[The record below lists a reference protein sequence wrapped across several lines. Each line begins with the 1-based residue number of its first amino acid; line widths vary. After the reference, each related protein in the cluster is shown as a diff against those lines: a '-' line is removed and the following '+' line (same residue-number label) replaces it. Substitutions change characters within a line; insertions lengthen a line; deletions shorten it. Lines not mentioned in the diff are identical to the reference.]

1 MRYYY
6 GTQHLKLDE
15 KISLCRKAKEVCDSW
30 FVDVLKA
37 SCLRRERVDLN
48 FDDIIKIL
56 EKSRLTHFTA
66 IYRDHEQRLEISFS
80 TLGNNDDHFLW
91 IYLYPEKAEELLVGL
106 KKVDQ

>member
-6 GTQHLKLDE
+6 ETQHLKLDE
-15 KISLCRKAKEVCDSW
+15 KISLCRKAKEICDSW

-66 IYRDHEQRLEISFS
+66 IYRNHEQRLEISFRHLAIMTIIS
-80 TLGNNDDHFLW
+80 FGF
-91 IYLYPEKAEELLVGL
+91 IFIQ
-106 KKVDQ
+106 KKQKNCWLD